1 MTIPPSRLRR
11 ATSLYTREA
20 LLHNAYFFVSDAG
33 KYEFGFLFGFG
44 ALIIS
49 ENMFL
54 LSPGSLV
61 KN

>member
-20 LLHNAYFFVSDAG
+20 RTVIQCLLLFLMLRE
-33 KYEFGFLFGFG
+33 YEIGFLFGFG
-44 ALIIS
+44 ALIKN
-49 ENMFL
+49 ENVFL

-61 KN
+61 